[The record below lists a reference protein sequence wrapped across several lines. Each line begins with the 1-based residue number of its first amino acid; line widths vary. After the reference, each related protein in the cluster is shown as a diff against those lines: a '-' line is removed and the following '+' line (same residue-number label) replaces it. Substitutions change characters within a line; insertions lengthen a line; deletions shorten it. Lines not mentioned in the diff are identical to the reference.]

1 MRFTFLGSGCVGF
14 VTGASCLSD
23 LKALADLGIAY
34 QGVSRCSELI
44 NLFVDLM
51 SDNVLMLDA

>member
-1 MRFTFLGSGCVGF
+1 MRFTVLGSGCVGF
-14 VTGASCLSD
+14 VTGACLSD
-23 LKALADLGIAY
+23 LKALADLDIAY
-34 QGVSRCSELI
+34 QGVSRCFELI